1 MVGIAYILKGQLYQ
15 YQNNKKMRNERVR
28 RDINNKFLKI
38 KCLDDEDAFEKE
50 FGDVF
55 KSQILREYVTVNF
68 YPQNAGELSKYA
80 TIVSARHFEYDFR
93 WLLYCVKENIFLINK
108 FVRGRKK
115 IEELILFNK
124 HEDALKH
131 LEKIESECGVS
142 YWSCECKIY
151 LCKKLNINTKEDKD
165 IPKGLPGFIFACY
178 QMKNNDSISYDEY
191 RYFIKKK
198 IQELV
203 EEVPSFKD
211 IAPYMEY
218 MLIKREI
225 DFSEENIEEILKY
238 AVYDSIV
245 DQYLL
250 LLDIVQNL
258 IGKRREIQKFEIVKK
273 YINKLEKI
281 EDDCLKAL
289 RFTCDTTENRMNY
302 IIKEGLLEA
311 KNNFITGDINRCY
324 EQTLNVLK
332 EAPYNI
338 EALNLYVE
346 TSTLLGK
353 KEECFKGTL
362 LNSLTDALET
372 VYALRDERDQN
383 LDKILK
389 LVNIFSR
396 STWAVAVDNSILGRI
411 HPIGSSKE
419 IQEKNIVFA
428 QYLDIETICHNL
440 SKEEC
445 LEYLQRNANLE
456 DPYILFRKLVVE
468 KKYDAAQTLCKFPIL
483 SNLMFIC
490 SDNYGVKEK
499 KENVISI
506 CGENAI
512 MAVLIARGFFGTINL
527 DKEYITALE
536 VAMDLVISNK
546 NAVCFLPIE
555 TYVKYLEK
563 NDLIIKSI
571 DVPIL
576 YYMYYFY
583 FRRDKKDELAVR
595 CDDFLYENNISLPS
609 QMKEYK
615 ECTKDKLIFFLR
627 YVCKT
632 DVLNSAICEFENSQ
646 QLEKERIDICQLLC
660 VLDKEN
666 EGIYEE
672 EIREITQRL
681 MINEELTIIEE
692 NRIHVNVEGIKRRI
706 IENYKYD
713 YLSYQLYVDERFDKY
728 KRLLAMVNNLTKNE
742 NNGSIIIFDEDV
754 KKPESLLRNIVTNI
768 RDAFVSSDEYGLDGY
783 LSLNIRHGT
792 LADELRSPLVNAK
805 LIASY
810 NNDIN
815 EYEIDRKWLYQI
827 RDLGM
832 RKLIETAITDF
843 YIETESIINDLKN
856 KYIQVQTEKKP
867 SEGCFNYCLEEGDF
881 LDISMNCE
889 GIVEF
894 EDFIEIVIDFLWKQT
909 ELNLII
915 IKDKIKN
922 EISLRYVRAFQNLRL
937 KLDTISSK
945 SKIRELNRKINE
957 AETDMQN
964 ILERICFW
972 FQRSEESKH
981 ADFDL
986 EFVFLMGLHT
996 IHNMHPECKFA
1007 PKQIKPIMCEQ
1018 KIEGKYLKNFSNIFY
1033 NLLDNVY
1040 KNAKRIDNKVEFKYL
1055 LEYKNEQFHIL
1066 IENPYDCSGDL
1077 HVEVEKIENAK
1088 KLIRSGKYLS
1098 KIKGEGGTGIPKICK
1113 IISVDLN
1120 MKPEINFDFVKEENK
1135 FYIELKFR
1143 KEQL

>member
-468 KKYDAAQTLCKFPIL
+468 KNMMRHKHFVNFLSFLTLCLF
-483 SNLMFIC
+483 
-490 SDNYGVKEK
+490 V
-499 KENVISI
+499 VI
-506 CGENAI
+506 I
-512 MAVLIARGFFGTINL
+512 MG
-527 DKEYITALE
+527 
-536 VAMDLVISNK
+536 
-546 NAVCFLPIE
+546 
-555 TYVKYLEK
+555 
-563 NDLIIKSI
+563 
-571 DVPIL
+571 
-576 YYMYYFY
+576 
-583 FRRDKKDELAVR
+583 
-595 CDDFLYENNISLPS
+595 
-609 QMKEYK
+609 
-615 ECTKDKLIFFLR
+615 
-627 YVCKT
+627 
-632 DVLNSAICEFENSQ
+632 
-646 QLEKERIDICQLLC
+646 
-660 VLDKEN
+660 
-666 EGIYEE
+666 
-672 EIREITQRL
+672 
-681 MINEELTIIEE
+681 
-692 NRIHVNVEGIKRRI
+692 
-706 IENYKYD
+706 
-713 YLSYQLYVDERFDKY
+713 
-728 KRLLAMVNNLTKNE
+728 
-742 NNGSIIIFDEDV
+742 
-754 KKPESLLRNIVTNI
+754 
-768 RDAFVSSDEYGLDGY
+768 
-783 LSLNIRHGT
+783 
-792 LADELRSPLVNAK
+792 
-805 LIASY
+805 
-810 NNDIN
+810 
-815 EYEIDRKWLYQI
+815 
-827 RDLGM
+827 
-832 RKLIETAITDF
+832 
-843 YIETESIINDLKN
+843 
-856 KYIQVQTEKKP
+856 
-867 SEGCFNYCLEEGDF
+867 
-881 LDISMNCE
+881 
-889 GIVEF
+889 
-894 EDFIEIVIDFLWKQT
+894 
-909 ELNLII
+909 
-915 IKDKIKN
+915 
-922 EISLRYVRAFQNLRL
+922 
-937 KLDTISSK
+937 
-945 SKIRELNRKINE
+945 
-957 AETDMQN
+957 
-964 ILERICFW
+964 
-972 FQRSEESKH
+972 
-981 ADFDL
+981 
-986 EFVFLMGLHT
+986 
-996 IHNMHPECKFA
+996 
-1007 PKQIKPIMCEQ
+1007 
-1018 KIEGKYLKNFSNIFY
+1018 
-1033 NLLDNVY
+1033 
-1040 KNAKRIDNKVEFKYL
+1040 
-1055 LEYKNEQFHIL
+1055 
-1066 IENPYDCSGDL
+1066 
-1077 HVEVEKIENAK
+1077 
-1088 KLIRSGKYLS
+1088 
-1098 KIKGEGGTGIPKICK
+1098 
-1113 IISVDLN
+1113 
-1120 MKPEINFDFVKEENK
+1120 
-1135 FYIELKFR
+1135 
-1143 KEQL
+1143 